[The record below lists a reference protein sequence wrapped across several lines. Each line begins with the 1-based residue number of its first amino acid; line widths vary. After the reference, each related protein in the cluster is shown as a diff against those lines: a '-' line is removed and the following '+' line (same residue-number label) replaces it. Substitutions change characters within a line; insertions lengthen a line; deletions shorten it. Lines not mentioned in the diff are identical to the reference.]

1 MLAFKWVTPEQ
12 APHWLVGGARTQM
25 QPLVCHL
32 GALSFLA
39 CKMGSVVLTN
49 RMGLS
54 QGKPWEA
61 PPAVFSGRAPVCV
74 CVGGVDYCTKGTN
87 PLSGEGDNVAKFLI
101 AFSPESGMQ
110 KILYSN
116 LPARLGVTMVTRQI
130 CSKL

>member
-74 CVGGVDYCTKGTN
+74 CGGGVLIIVQKG
-87 PLSGEGDNVAKFLI
+87 PILSVEK
-101 AFSPESGMQ
+101 E
-110 KILYSN
+110 
-116 LPARLGVTMVTRQI
+116 TT
-130 CSKL
+130 